1 LRTSVA
7 QREQVLRGWRW
18 RNWDFHSSAE
28 LAGLETEWE
37 MPVVIRSV
45 EFNPPIR
52 EDWLRIVTKSEST
65 AEFPHSAPGRHNT
78 GHSFLSNEN
87 VVFSRM
93 ALSGFGQRKE
103 CFRLAIKEF
112 IKHHYRH
119 FNAASLIDAAEGYV
133 KLIDGGGKMFLT
145 MGGAMSTAEL
155 GLSLAE
161 MIRQGK
167 VHAITCTGANLEE
180 DVFNLVAHDFYERVP
195 NYRDLTPAD
204 EVALLDRHMNRV
216 TDTCIPEMEAMRRIE
231 KVVLKE
237 WMRADQAGES
247 FFPHQFMYKIL
258 LSGDLKDSYQI
269 DPKNSWLLAAAE
281 RNLPMFVPG
290 WEDSTLGNM
299 YAGHCIS
306 GDVKRVHTV
315 RTGIEYMMEL
325 AEWYTAT
332 TAEVPLGFF
341 QIAGGIAGDFPI
353 CVVPMLHQDL
363 QRDHVPLWAYFCQIS
378 DSTTSYGSY
387 SGAVPNEKITWGK
400 LGADTPKYIIESDA
414 TIVAPLV
421 FAYVLG
427 W

>member
-1 LRTSVA
+1 MSSITS
-7 QREQVLRGWRW
+7 
-18 RNWDFHSSAE
+18 
-28 LAGLETEWE
+28 
-37 MPVVIRSV
+37 
-45 EFNPPIR
+45 
-52 EDWLRIVTKSEST
+52 
-65 AEFPHSAPGRHNT
+65 
-78 GHSFLSNEN
+78 
-87 VVFSRM
+87 
-93 ALSGFGQRKE
+93 
-103 CFRLAIKEF
+103 F

-119 FNAASLIDAAEGYV
+119 FNAATLVDAAEAYN
-133 KLIDGGGKMFLT
+133 KLLASGGKMFVT
-145 MGGAMSTAEL
+145 IGGAMSTAEL

-161 MIRQGK
+161 MIRQEKIHG
-167 VHAITCTGANLEE
+167 ICCTGANLEE

-195 NYRDLTPAD
+195 HYRDLTPAD
-204 EVALLDRHMNRV
+204 EAKLLARHMNRV

-231 KVVLKE
+231 NEVLKE
-237 WMRADQAGES
+237 WVRADQAGERH
-247 FFPHQFMYKIL
+247 FPHQFMYKIL
-258 LSGDLKDSYQI
+258 LSGDLKPSYQI

-281 RNLPMFVPG
+281 KNLPIFVPG

-306 GDVKRVHTV
+306 GDVKNVHTV

-332 TAEVPLGFF
+332 TDKTPLGFF

-363 QRDHVPLWAYFCQIS
+363 QREHVPLWAYFCQIS

-400 LGADTPKYIIESDA
+400 LGENTPKFIIESDA
-414 TIVAPLV
+414 SIVAPLM

>member
-1 LRTSVA
+1 
-7 QREQVLRGWRW
+7 VLQGV
-18 RNWDFHSSAE
+18 FSLATE
-28 LAGLETEWE
+28 LA
-37 MPVVIRSV
+37 IR
-45 EFNPPIR
+45 
-52 EDWLRIVTKSEST
+52 
-65 AEFPHSAPGRHNT
+65 
-78 GHSFLSNEN
+78 
-87 VVFSRM
+87 
-93 ALSGFGQRKE
+93 
-103 CFRLAIKEF
+103 EF

-119 FNAASLIDAAEGYV
+119 FNAASLVDAAEAYI
-133 KLIDGGGKMFLT
+133 KLIDDGGKMFLT

-299 YAGHCIS
+299 FAGHCIS

-325 AEWYTAT
+325 ADWYTKT

-363 QRDHVPLWAYFCQIS
+363 QRPEVPLWAYFCQIS

-400 LGADTPKYIIESDA
+400 LGADTPKFIIESDA